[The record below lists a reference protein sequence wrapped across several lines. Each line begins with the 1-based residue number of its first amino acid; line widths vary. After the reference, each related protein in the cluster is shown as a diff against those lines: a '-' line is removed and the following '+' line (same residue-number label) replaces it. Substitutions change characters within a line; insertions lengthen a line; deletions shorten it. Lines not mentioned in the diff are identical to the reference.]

1 VRLLVFLLALYAAL
15 PAAAMEI
22 DGQLTQGGLLVGKA
36 EPGVTVTLDGEALR
50 VAPDG
55 RFLFGFHRDQGPEAR
70 LSVAYPDGRSERL
83 TLAIQQR
90 DYEIQRIEGLPQ
102 EQVTPPQE
110 FYDRLARERA
120 EVAEARSGD
129 YDFTFA
135 FGPYIWPARGVIS
148 GVYGSQRILNGEPR
162 QPHYGVDVAAPE
174 GTPVIAPA
182 AGLVTLAVTDHYYTG
197 GTIIIDHGYGVTSTL
212 MHMQSVTVEKGQ
224 RVAQGDLIGTIGATG
239 RATGPHLD
247 WRMNW
252 GERRID
258 PALLLGPMPQ
268 AAQ

>member
-1 VRLLVFLLALYAAL
+1 MRLLVLLLLLFFAL
-15 PAAAMEI
+15 PAQALEI
-22 DGQLTQGGLLVGKA
+22 EGALTQGGLLVGKA
-36 EPGVTVTLDGEALR
+36 EPGAEVTLDGQSVR

-55 RFLFGFHRDQGPEAR
+55 RFLFGFHRDQGPQAE
-70 LSVAYPDGRSERL
+70 LSVAYPDGRRETRS
-83 TLAIQQR
+83 LAIAQR
-90 DYEIQRIEGLPQ
+90 EYEIQRIDKLPGAM
-102 EQVTPPQE
+102 VTPPQE

-129 YDFTFA
+129 YDFLHA
-135 FGPYIWPARGVIS
+135 FGPYVWPAKGIIS

-174 GTPVIAPA
+174 GTPVTAPA
-182 AGLVTLAVTDHYYTG
+182 AGLVTLAVTDQYYTG

-212 MHMQSVTVEKGQ
+212 MHMQSVTVKKGQ
-224 RVAQGDLIGTIGATG
+224 RVAQGDPLGTIGATG

-252 GERRID
+252 GDRRVD
-258 PALLLGPMPQ
+258 PALLVGPMPE
-268 AAQ
+268 

>member
-1 VRLLVFLLALYAAL
+1 MRALAFIFALLAAL
-15 PAAAMEI
+15 PAAALEI
-22 DGQLTQGGLLVGKA
+22 EGPLIQGGLLTGKV
-36 EPGVTVTLDGEALR
+36 EPGATVSLDGEALT

-55 RFLFGFHRDQGPEAR
+55 RFLFGFHRDQGPEAL
-70 LSVAYPDGRSERL
+70 LSVTYPDGRSDRRAL
-83 TLAIQQR
+83 VIAQR
-90 DYEIQRIEGLPQ
+90 DYEIQRIDGLPQ
-102 EQVTPPQE
+102 NQVTPPQE

-120 EVAEARSGD
+120 EVAEARSGA
-129 YDFTFA
+129 YDFPYA
-135 FGPYIWPARGVIS
+135 FGPYVWPARGIIS

-162 QPHYGVDVAAPE
+162 QPHFGVDVAAPE
-174 GTPVIAPA
+174 GTPVTAPA

-212 MHMQSVTVEKGQ
+212 LHMQSVTVEKGQ
-224 RVAQGDLIGTIGATG
+224 RVEQGDPLGTIGATG

-258 PALLLGPMPQ
+258 PALLVGPMPQ
-268 AAQ
+268 